1 MGKEWKSV
9 QIDKEAHDLI
19 KKWHEATLI
28 QIRELVSV
36 AVKDAIYCKENHLGM
51 EVFDSDEGVQLQDRQ
66 CVEGTNSKG
75 NS

>member
-51 EVFDSDEGVQLQDRQ
+51 EVFDSDGQSTEGSDEKSE
-66 CVEGTNSKG
+66 EGK
-75 NS
+75 